1 MWVKLEGKRR
11 SEGQKFVV
19 RCASEAAGQKVVEER
34 PAVGAAAARR
44 AAEMLG
50 GSLNVTATIYGAD
63 ADGEFIYGVCEPS
76 DGAGEASSPVIK
88 RLFAESAAASLTLKD
103 QLIADI

>member
-19 RCASEAAGQKVVEER
+19 RCASEAAGQKVMEER

-50 GSLNVTATIYGAD
+50 GSLNVTATVYGAD
-63 ADGEFIYGVCEPS
+63 DHGEFVYGVYEPHRRRRRS
-76 DGAGEASSPVIK
+76 QQPGDQAPVRRI
-88 RLFAESAAASLTLKD
+88 RRPRR
-103 QLIADI
+103 